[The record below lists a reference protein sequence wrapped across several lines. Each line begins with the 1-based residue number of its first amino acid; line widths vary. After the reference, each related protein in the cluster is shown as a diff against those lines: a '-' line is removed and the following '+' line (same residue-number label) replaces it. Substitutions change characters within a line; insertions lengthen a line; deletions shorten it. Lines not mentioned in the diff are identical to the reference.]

1 MAEYTLPDL
10 DYDYGALEPHI
21 SGQINEI
28 HHSKHHAAYVK
39 GVNDAVA
46 KLEEARAG
54 DDHAAIFLNEKN
66 LAFHLG
72 GHVNHSIF
80 WKNLSPEGG
89 DKPTGELAAAID
101 EYFGSFDQFQ
111 AHFTAAALGIQGSGW
126 AVLAYEP
133 IGGNLVI
140 EQFYDQQNGV
150 PVATIPL
157 FQLDMW
163 EHAFYL
169 DYQNVKADYVKA
181 IWNIVN
187 WADVQARF
195 EAARAGASGL
205 ILPA

>member
-1 MAEYTLPDL
+1 
-10 DYDYGALEPHI
+10 
-21 SGQINEI
+21 
-28 HHSKHHAAYVK
+28 
-39 GVNDAVA
+39 
-46 KLEEARAG
+46 
-54 DDHAAIFLNEKN
+54 
-66 LAFHLG
+66 
-72 GHVNHSIF
+72 
-80 WKNLSPEGG
+80 
-89 DKPTGELAAAID
+89 
-101 EYFGSFDQFQ
+101 
-111 AHFTAAALGIQGSGW
+111 FTAAALGIQGSGW

-181 IWNIVN
+181 IWDIVN

-195 EAARAGASGL
+195 EAARKGASGL
-205 ILPA
+205 VVPSACSAGSGRSRSGRARAGGAARLARAGPTRAAPLGWLRLAAVMGGTLVTHGGDIATACHQRPAHHAVRVQAGARDVRRCGSRSLCG